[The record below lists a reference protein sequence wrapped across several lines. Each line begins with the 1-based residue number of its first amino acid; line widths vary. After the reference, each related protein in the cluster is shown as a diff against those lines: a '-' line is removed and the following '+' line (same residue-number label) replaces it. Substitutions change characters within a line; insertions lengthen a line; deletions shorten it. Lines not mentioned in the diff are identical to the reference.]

1 MLDMTADQEEKW
13 FWCGGGNGSANHVP
27 KNKRL
32 LFSGAQFPQMSS
44 EG

>member
-1 MLDMTADQEEKW
+1 MLDMMADQEEKW
-13 FWCGGGNGSANHVP
+13 FWWGGGNGSASHVP

-32 LFSGAQFPQMSS
+32 LFSGAQLPQMSS

>member
-13 FWCGGGNGSANHVP
+13 FWWGGGNGSASHVP
-27 KNKRL
+27 KNKCL
-32 LFSGAQFPQMSS
+32 PFSGAQFPQMSS